1 MRIVYVRVALAAIT
15 LCMFGGASSLLAD
28 SSTETRAGGGMSSSD
43 RVPSDKMTDLTGG
56 QQGVPDAYAT
66 TPVRQGTLTEVT
78 DNKWLNQEV
87 TNKQGE
93 TLGKITK
100 VLKDQKTQKEE
111 YVLLEIADSQ
121 EVRPLPWA
129 HFKQQGDR
137 VTLNATKDELLP
149 SVNRSDTKDL
159 SPDLAMFM
167 DQVEQKRAESK
178 PKVGRGDGRGTDR
191 PAPSAGPMG
200 EQEAAG
206 DLGPRGAS
214 PGDAPGFEREG
225 QKKQ

>member
-1 MRIVYVRVALAAIT
+1 MWTTDIRVMLAATT
-15 LCMFGGASSLLAD
+15 LCLFSGVPIMAAD
-28 SSTETRAGGGMSSSD
+28 SGVSPSD
-43 RVPSDKMTDLTGG
+43 RVPLDNKMTDLTGG
-56 QQGVPDAYAT
+56 QQGIPDEYAT
-66 TPVRQGTLTEVT
+66 TPVRQGSLTEMT
-78 DNKWLNQEV
+78 DNSLLNKEV

-111 YVLLEIADSQ
+111 YVLLEIADSH

-137 VTLNATKDELLP
+137 VMLNATKDELLP

-167 DQVEQKRAESK
+167 DQIEQKRAESK
-178 PKVGRGDGRGTDR
+178 PQVGRGDGRGTNR
-191 PAPSAGPMG
+191 PAPATGPMG

-225 QKKQ
+225 EKKQ